1 MVEKTGSSAI
11 RDDRITPA
19 GRDEIDALT
28 GIRGIAAVI
37 VIAYHTYP
45 ARDFPLGLSHLVAR
59 GYLAVD
65 VFFVLSGFVMALTY
79 GTMFR
84 ERVRL
89 PAVVTFLLRRVA
101 RLYPLYITFFALRLL
116 YSLAVY
122 DSVQV
127 DKAWFALN
135 LPHPVRDVIANV
147 FMIQSWGVA
156 KAATTPTWSISTEW
170 GAYFVFPFVVGVILF
185 RRPLH
190 ALLAGVLAVGLVL
203 LASFLT
209 SFDGMHHNGALD
221 AYDGRTLIPLLR
233 CLGGFAIG
241 LLTYRL
247 YTWEP
252 ARRVAAAGLA
262 WAALAWIAVALLLH
276 LPDQAIY
283 PAFPALVLGLACDR
297 GLLARILSWGPI
309 FQLGVLSYTIYV
321 IHNVWIGLVHW
332 QIDHL
337 PSAMPTLVAQ
347 TMSAVFLVVS
357 LGLVGYALHHWVE
370 VPGRRI
376 VRRLGDRVAGWCAR
390 LPSIVNKGR
399 FDLAEGDAKLRTP
412 GAVHHDLRRD
422 HPLPV
427 VKG

>member
-1 MVEKTGSSAI
+1 MVDTTGRNAI
-11 RDDRITPA
+11 REDRITTA
-19 GRDEIDALT
+19 GKDEIDALT
-28 GIRGIAAVI
+28 GIRGVAAVI

-65 VFFVLSGFVMALTY
+65 VFFVLSGFVMALNY
-79 GTMFR
+79 GKMFR

-89 PAVVTFLLRRVA
+89 PSVVTFLLRRVA

-127 DKAWFALN
+127 DRAWFALN
-135 LPHPVRDVIANV
+135 LPHPVRDVIANI

-156 KAATTPTWSISTEW
+156 KAATSPTWSISTEW
-170 GAYFVFPFVVGVILF
+170 GAYFFFPFIVALILF
-185 RRPLH
+185 RRPLY
-190 ALLAGVLAVGLVL
+190 AFLALAGAVGLVL
-203 LASFLT
+203 LASCLT

-252 ARRVAAAGLA
+252 ARRLAGAGLG
-262 WAALAWIAVALLLH
+262 WASLAWIAVALVLH

-283 PAFPALVLGLACDR
+283 PAFPALVLALACDR
-297 GLLARILSWGPI
+297 GLLARIFSWKPI
-309 FQLGVLSYTIYV
+309 FELGVLSYTIYV

-332 QIDHL
+332 QIGHL
-337 PSAMPTLVAQ
+337 PSTMPTLVAQ
-347 TMSAVFLVVS
+347 TMSAVFLIVS
-357 LGLVGYALHHWVE
+357 LLVVGYGLHRWVE

-376 VRRLGDRVAGWCAR
+376 VRRAGDRAAQWLRPRVLR
-390 LPSIVNKGR
+390 VSSVQI
-399 FDLAEGDAKLRTP
+399 EEAKRSF
-412 GAVHHDLRRD
+412 
-422 HPLPV
+422 
-427 VKG
+427 